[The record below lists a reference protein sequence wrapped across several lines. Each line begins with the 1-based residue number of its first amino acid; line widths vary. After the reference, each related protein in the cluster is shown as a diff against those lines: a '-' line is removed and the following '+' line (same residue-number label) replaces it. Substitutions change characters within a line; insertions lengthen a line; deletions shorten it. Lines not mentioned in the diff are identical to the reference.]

1 MRKKIAAILITLL
14 LPCLCKFSSSPIF
27 AEGSGYYGV
36 TTGKG
41 SAGKTEYFETTEM
54 YKFYGYVLVCGQSLT
69 TDDKTYI
76 DDFLAANACVEV
88 KEEHVENIT
97 IKYYYSPKMWG
108 YKTVNGKKVNVQTA
122 EIKGKYTIG
131 TPLIYGGY

>member
-1 MRKKIAAILITLL
+1 MRKKLAAILIALL
-14 LPCLCKFSSSPIF
+14 LPCLCRFSSSPIF
-27 AEGSGYYGV
+27 SEGSGYYGV
-36 TTGKG
+36 TVGKG
-41 SAGKTEYFETTEM
+41 SAGKTEYFETAKM
-54 YKFYGYVLVCGQSLT
+54 YKFYGYALVSGQSLT

-76 DDFLAANACVEV
+76 DDFLSANACVKV
-88 KEEHVENIT
+88 GEEYVENIT

-122 EIKGKYTIG
+122 EKSGKYTIG